1 MRVLDRRE
9 IYKTEGYEMRV
20 LGGPPPN
27 LRDLYHALL
36 RLPGWVALALIVG
49 VYLALNA
56 LFGGLYLLTGG
67 IANAAPGSFLD
78 TFFFSIQ
85 TMGTIGYG
93 AMYPVTRLA
102 NALVVAESVAG
113 LVTTALATGLVF
125 ARFSLLRA
133 RVAFPSR
140 VTIGPLDGIPSV
152 LIRIGNERRGRIV
165 DVTFRMTLTR
175 TTRSAEGVSIYRTL
189 DLPLLR
195 EHATS
200 LSRAWTVVHRVVSG
214 SPLHGETP
222 ASLVAAEAELTLE
235 VGGVDEISG
244 QHVHALRTWAATS
257 LAWGARPADI
267 LSETEDGNV
276 LVDLRRFDE
285 LTPTRPLP
293 GFPYGAA

>member
-9 IYKTEGYEMRV
+9 IYRTEGYETRV

-36 RLPGWVALALIVG
+36 RLPGWMALALIVG
-49 VYLALNA
+49 VYLGLNA
-56 LFGGLYLLTGG
+56 LFAGLYLLSGG

-78 TFFFSIQ
+78 AFFFSVQ

-165 DVTFRMTLTR
+165 DVTFRLTLTR
-175 TTRSAEGVSIYRTL
+175 TTRSAEGVSIYRTV

-200 LSRAWTVVHRVVSG
+200 LSRAWTVVHRIVPG
-214 SPLHGETP
+214 SPLQGETP

-244 QHVHALRTWAATS
+244 QHVHALRAWAATS
-257 LAWGARPADI
+257 LAWGARPTDI

-276 LVDLRRFDE
+276 LIDLRRFDE
-285 LTPTRPLP
+285 VTPTRPLP
-293 GFPYGAA
+293 GFPYGVA